1 MKVTLL
7 VLLFVCGTLALAQ
20 EGKPKKSKR
29 PPRTPDGSTVLQD
42 NWSKRREELIDQLKQ
57 AHEAARKSNDAEL
70 RKRANTLSGA
80 VNSLIAGLKVSKG
93 RGNLEAEVNSLI
105 EQLKPSAN
113 EPNEKND
120 QELILKR
127 AELTKSVDDAIS
139 RAESAVT
146 GSQRPDLKL
155 RFERLR
161 QEGSNLKTTIAA
173 ANSAAA
179 VDQAKEQ
186 LNVLEEESA
195 DVVKEATSWG
205 ISLGGIL
212 GAAGLCTGMI
222 SIILLILTTLHFKNR
237 LNDADIRESKSVD
250 QLAGKYTEIRELL
263 SSIELSNSRLQSD
276 LGNQIAAAQRSSE
289 EAKRLASS
297 SQDRLP
303 TITPDVSENVASTE
317 IESRPTF
324 PSLVSEY
331 LSRIGDSLKNA
342 VEADFITNTLV
353 QTSTQAAPFMLIA
366 EQEAAAGYVLPKPR
380 LQRGQDFSQFY
391 KSYYDCAEP
400 SAGEVYIV
408 RPARVERVGNRW
420 RLQEMGKMEIH

>member
-1 MKVTLL
+1 
-7 VLLFVCGTLALAQ
+7 
-20 EGKPKKSKR
+20 
-29 PPRTPDGSTVLQD
+29 
-42 NWSKRREELIDQLKQ
+42 
-57 AHEAARKSNDAEL
+57 
-70 RKRANTLSGA
+70 
-80 VNSLIAGLKVSKG
+80 
-93 RGNLEAEVNSLI
+93 
-105 EQLKPSAN
+105 
-113 EPNEKND
+113 
-120 QELILKR
+120 
-127 AELTKSVDDAIS
+127 VDDAIS